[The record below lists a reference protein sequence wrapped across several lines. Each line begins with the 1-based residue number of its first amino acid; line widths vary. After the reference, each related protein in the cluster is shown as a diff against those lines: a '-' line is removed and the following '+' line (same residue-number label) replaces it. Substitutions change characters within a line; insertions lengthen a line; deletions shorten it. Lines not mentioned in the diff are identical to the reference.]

1 MCVKAEYERLKA
13 LFGNVDESKLELSDE
28 LFKKAAFLKSELDG
42 LEKQIKKYGS
52 VERSNKGNV
61 RESTYYKTYLQT
73 VNVYQG
79 LIKTLNTILGRNV
92 NDGDDEFDEFMES
105 LHG

>member
-1 MCVKAEYERLKA
+1 VKNEYERLKA
-13 LFGNVDESKLELSDE
+13 LFVNVEPSKSELCDE
-28 LFKKAAFLKSELDG
+28 LLHKAAFLKVELDG

-61 RESTYYKTYLQT
+61 RESIYYKTYLST

-79 LIKTLNTILGRNV
+79 IIRTLNTIIGKNV
-92 NDGDDEFDEFMES
+92 VDADDEFDAFMENLNDS
-105 LHG
+105 